1 MYKLKGAVG
10 VNVRAMH
17 HINGID
23 VVTREGRDPWLAR
36 ESLLFF
42 KFLLP
47 IILLKI
53 SPELS
58 QLLLKAKLIILT
70 LVLEISFG

>member
-1 MYKLKGAVG
+1 M
-10 VNVRAMH
+10 RH

-23 VVTREGRDPWLAR
+23 VVTKETEQRSMATAR

-42 KFLLP
+42 KMLLP

-53 SPELS
+53 APELS
-58 QLLLKAKLIILT
+58 QLLLKAKLIILNNKFT